1 MNTFRLGIAIIS
13 PAAMLA
19 AAPVPLP
26 DALTSTTNQAEPL
39 AQKWM
44 QNQLQYLN
52 ILQQITDT
60 VSAQTAIAAIE
71 KNHLTTL
78 QILHE
83 TLHHK
88 NTHQILT
95 RTEEL
100 LKPYTP
106 TMEAELLRLK
116 NANYYGNE
124 KLKQLITEGAL

>member
-1 MNTFRLGIAIIS
+1 MKTFILGIAIIS
-13 PAAMLA
+13 PALPA
-19 AAPVPLP
+19 AAPAPLP
-26 DALTSTTNQAEPL
+26 DAHTATSNQTEPL

-44 QNQLQYLN
+44 QNQLQYLS

-60 VSAQTAIAAIE
+60 ASAQTAIAAIE
-71 KNHLTTL
+71 KNHITAL
-78 QILHE
+78 QILHD
-83 TLHHK
+83 TLHHE

-116 NANYYGNE
+116 NADYYGNE